1 MTARPRALVSVSD
14 KSNLLEF
21 VKGLTRLDFEIVS
34 TGGTAKY
41 LRSGGVVVTDID
53 NVTGFPE
60 ILGGRVKTLH
70 PKIHG
75 GLLGIRK
82 NSVHQQQMKEKEIGA
97 IDLLVV
103 NLYPFQETA
112 AKPDV
117 RFEEIVEQI
126 DIGGPA
132 MIRSAAK
139 NFGDVAVVVD
149 SRDYAGVLT
158 ELEKGGGSLS
168 NNSRFRLAKKA
179 FNLTSQY
186 DAAIATHLSRFD
198 ISNNSFKPESSSF
211 PRNLSII
218 LERVTDLRYGEN
230 PHQQAAFYRECSLD
244 HNLLP
249 NCDQI
254 QGKELSFNNLLDLN
268 SAYQIL
274 LEFAIPCAVIIKH
287 NNPCGVAISKLSLSK
302 AYRRARD
309 CDPVSAFGSVLGF
322 NREVDIETAK
332 EIATTFVEVVLAP
345 HYSTDALQ
353 CLSLKKNL
361 RLLKYFD
368 SDSNSSRWDY
378 KWVEGGLLVQEMDRG
393 KDDSS
398 TWQVVTER
406 SPSPE
411 EWEALKLSW
420 KVVKHV
426 KSNAIVYTNTHQT
439 IGIGAGQ
446 MSRVDSV
453 KLAIAKSQQSLQD
466 CVMASDA
473 FFPFRDGMDVAEDA
487 GIRAVIQPG
496 GSVRDD
502 EVIQAA
508 NEKEMA
514 MVVTGKRH
522 FRH

>member
-1 MTARPRALVSVSD
+1 VTARRRALVSVSD

-21 VKGLTRLDFEIVS
+21 VKGLTHLNFEIVS
-34 TGGTAKY
+34 TGGTAQY
-41 LRSGGVVVTDID
+41 LRDGGVIVTDID
-53 NVTGFPE
+53 SVTGFPE

-82 NSVHQQQMKEKEIGA
+82 DSSHQQQMKEKEICA

-112 AKPDV
+112 VKPSV
-117 RFEEIVEQI
+117 RFEEVIEQI

-149 SRDYAGVLT
+149 NRDYAGVLK
-158 ELEKGGGSLS
+158 ELEEGDSTLS
-168 NNSRFRLAKKA
+168 NDSRFRLAKKA

-186 DAAIATHLSRFD
+186 DAAIATYLSRFD
-198 ISNNSFKPESSSF
+198 IFNNSFKTESSVF
-211 PRNLSII
+211 PRNLNII
-218 LERVTDLRYGEN
+218 LEKVTDLRYGEN
-230 PHQQAAFYRECSLD
+230 PHQQSAFYLERSLK

-249 NCDQI
+249 NCNQI

-268 SAYQIL
+268 SAYQTL
-274 LEFAIPCAVIIKH
+274 AEFDTFCAVIIKH
-287 NNPCGVAISKLSLSK
+287 NNPCGVGISKLSLSQ

-322 NREVDIETAK
+322 NRKVDIETAK
-332 EIATTFVEVVLAP
+332 EIATTFIEAVIAP
-345 HYSTDALQ
+345 HYSVDALQ
-353 CLSLKKNL
+353 CLGKKKNL

-368 SDSNSSRWDY
+368 SDLNSCQWEY
-378 KWVEGGLLVQEMDRG
+378 KWVEGGLLVQEIDREQ
-393 KDDSS
+393 DHSN
-398 TWQVVTER
+398 TWQVATER
-406 SPSPE
+406 SPSTA
-411 EWEALKLSW
+411 EWESLKLSW

-426 KSNAIVYTNTHQT
+426 KSNAIIYTNAHQT

-453 KLAIAKSQQSLQD
+453 KLAITKAQQSLQD

-473 FFPFRDGMDVAEDA
+473 FFPFRDGIDVAADA

-508 NEKEMA
+508 NEKKMA
-514 MVVTGKRH
+514 MVLTGKRH